1 MQISLRELAHD
12 PAKYVLL
19 ADTQDIY
26 IMEEGKKLAKLT
38 STKTDKTEIAK
49 SLFGIL
55 PQEVNLA
62 SIKDEYLR

>member
-1 MQISLRELAHD
+1 MQISLRELVSD

-26 IMEEGKKLAKLT
+26 ITQEGKQLAKLT
-38 STKTDKTEIAK
+38 RIKSDKTEIAK

-55 PQEVNLA
+55 PQNIDLP
-62 SIKDEYLR
+62 SIKDEYLG

>member
-1 MQISLRELAHD
+1 MQISLRELVRD

-26 IMEEGKKLAKLT
+26 ITQAGKNLAKLT
-38 STKTDKTEIAK
+38 GMNSEKTEIAK

-55 PQEVNLA
+55 PQDIDIT
-62 SIKDEYLR
+62 SIKDEYLK